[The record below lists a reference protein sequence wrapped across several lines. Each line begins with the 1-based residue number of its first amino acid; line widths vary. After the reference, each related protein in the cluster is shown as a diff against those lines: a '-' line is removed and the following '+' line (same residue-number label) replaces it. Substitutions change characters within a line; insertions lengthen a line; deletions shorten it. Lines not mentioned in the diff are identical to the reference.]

1 MKSNRTS
8 SLRELKKLLI
18 NFSPLL
24 ILFATVLQVPAS
36 ATDLTPRA
44 ILQKADQA
52 RGNLEGIVWEI
63 DIVSREDDR
72 EQRRRLRVTA
82 RNYNSLAEFLAPAKV
97 AGQKLLMRDRNM
109 WFIKPGLSKPVPL
122 SPRQKLLGMASNG
135 DIASTDY
142 AGDYEVL
149 VMSECLLGDEACFQ
163 FDLRAVNKKVTYDR
177 IVYWVSRDRLVGV
190 KADFYTVS
198 GKLFKSATFEY
209 DNRVSINGGSM
220 PFVSKM
226 TIRDAIMKSHITTM
240 SYTAPVTGPVPDSAF
255 NLNLLMR

>member
-1 MKSNRTS
+1 MNFIRTPS
-8 SLRELKKLLI
+8 FRKLKKLLI
-18 NFSPLL
+18 NCLPLI
-24 ILFATVLQVPAS
+24 ILMTPVLPESAS
-36 ATDLTPRA
+36 SADFTPRE
-44 ILQKADQA
+44 ILQRADQA
-52 RGNLEGIVWEI
+52 RGNVEGIVWEI
-63 DIVSREDDR
+63 EIVSREDDR

-82 RNYNSLAEFLAPAKV
+82 KNYNSLAEFLEPAKV

-149 VMSECLLGDEACFQ
+149 TMTEGRFNDEVCFQ

-177 IVYWVSRDRLVGV
+177 ITYWVSRERMVGV

-226 TIRDAIMKSHITTM
+226 TISDAIMKAHVTSM
-240 SYTAPVTGPVPDSAF
+240 SYAAPTTGPVPDAAF
-255 NLNLLMR
+255 NLNLLVR